1 MPSVCVATSSTKVGS
16 VSCTTSSSAKDDSLT
31 KASSIA
37 KASSV
42 CVATSSTKVGSV
54 SCTTSSSAKAGS
66 LTKASFIAKASSV
79 CVATSSVKT
88 DSVSC
93 TTSSSAKAGSL
104 TKVSFIAK
112 ASSVCVATSSVKT
125 GSVSCTTSFSAKA
138 GSLTKVSSIA
148 NASSVC
154 VATSSVKVGSVS
166 CTTSSSAKTGL
177 SPSKKVVSIG
187 KIGSESSSVEAKKL
201 SSRGGR
207 PISSAKISE
216 SSILLGESEFGV
228 SSITG
233 IPSISIGVS
242 STKEIESSKSSIEK
256 NESLLFV
263 IGDTSTVFSPCI
275 LFADC
280 AEVMLSNSSSE
291 KRDTLKSSSLS
302 SISGV
307 ESWIISSSSRFTL
320 ISY

>member
-1 MPSVCVATSSTKVGS
+1 MSSIAKASSVCVATSSTIAGS
-16 VSCTTSSSAKDDSLT
+16 VSCTASSSAKAGSLT

-42 CVATSSTKVGSV
+42 CVA
-54 SCTTSSSAKAGS
+54 
-66 LTKASFIAKASSV
+66 I
-79 CVATSSVKT
+79 SSVKT
-88 DSVSC
+88 
-93 TTSSSAKAGSL
+93 
-104 TKVSFIAK
+104 
-112 ASSVCVATSSVKT
+112 
-125 GSVSCTTSFSAKA
+125 
-138 GSLTKVSSIA
+138 
-148 NASSVC
+148 
-154 VATSSVKVGSVS
+154 GSVS

-201 SSRGGR
+201 SSKGGR

-242 STKEIESSKSSIEK
+242 SITGIPSISIGVSSTKEIESSKSSIEK
-256 NESLLFV
+256 NESLLFF

>member
-1 MPSVCVATSSTKVGS
+1 MKVGS
-16 VSCTTSSSAKDDSLT
+16 VSCTASSS
-31 KASSIA
+31 
-37 KASSV
+37 V
-42 CVATSSTKVGSV
+42 
-54 SCTTSSSAKAGS
+54 
-66 LTKASFIAKASSV
+66 
-79 CVATSSVKT
+79 
-88 DSVSC
+88 
-93 TTSSSAKAGSL
+93 
-104 TKVSFIAK
+104 
-112 ASSVCVATSSVKT
+112 
-125 GSVSCTTSFSAKA
+125 
-138 GSLTKVSSIA
+138 
-148 NASSVC
+148 
-154 VATSSVKVGSVS
+154 
-166 CTTSSSAKTGL
+166 KTGL

>member
-1 MPSVCVATSSTKVGS
+1 MKVGS
-16 VSCTTSSSAKDDSLT
+16 VSCTA
-31 KASSIA
+31 
-37 KASSV
+37 
-42 CVATSSTKVGSV
+42 
-54 SCTTSSSAKAGS
+54 
-66 LTKASFIAKASSV
+66 
-79 CVATSSVKT
+79 
-88 DSVSC
+88 
-93 TTSSSAKAGSL
+93 
-104 TKVSFIAK
+104 
-112 ASSVCVATSSVKT
+112 
-125 GSVSCTTSFSAKA
+125 
-138 GSLTKVSSIA
+138 
-148 NASSVC
+148 
-154 VATSSVKVGSVS
+154 
-166 CTTSSSAKTGL
+166 SSSAKTGL

-280 AEVMLSNSSSE
+280 VEVMLSNSSSE